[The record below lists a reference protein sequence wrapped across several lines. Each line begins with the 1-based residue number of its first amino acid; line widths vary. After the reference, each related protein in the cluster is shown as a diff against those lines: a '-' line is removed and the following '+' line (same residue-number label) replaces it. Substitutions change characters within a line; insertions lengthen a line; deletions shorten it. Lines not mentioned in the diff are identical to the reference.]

1 MLMSP
6 TTPHHTSHGEASLL
20 LAEDDEILRHV
31 LSRAL
36 CERGYSVC
44 AAHDLASAVQLAEKH
59 RPAYAVVDLRLGSDS
74 GLELI
79 DHLTHT
85 YPGIRAIVL
94 TGYASIATAVEA
106 IKLGAKHYL
115 TKPVDADEVVN
126 ALYRDEGDTRIPP
139 AEHPCSIKRL
149 EWERI
154 HEMLHHCEGNISE
167 TARKLGMHRRTLQRK
182 LQKHPVRN

>member
-1 MLMSP
+1 MTDAATQP
-6 TTPHHTSHGEASLL
+6 PANARDASLL

-36 CERGYSVC
+36 DERGYTVA
-44 AAHDLASAVQLAEKH
+44 AAHDLASAIRLAEQN

-74 GLELI
+74 GLELV
-79 DHLTHT
+79 DYLTRT
-85 YPGIRAIVL
+85 CPGIRAVVL

-115 TKPVDADEVVN
+115 TKPVDADEVVT
-126 ALYRDEGDTRIPP
+126 ALYRDEGDTTVSPP
-139 AEHPCSIKRL
+139 EQPCSIKRL

-154 HEMLHHCEGNISE
+154 HEVLHQCDGNISE
-167 TARKLGMHRRTLQRK
+167 TARRLGMHRRTLQRK
-182 LQKHPVRN
+182 LQKHPVRV